1 MTLDHLYF
9 CDGNEKKISWVIQDA
24 ETKFEQRR
32 DHVENY
38 LNKISKEQSKY
49 IALHVGI
56 FWAIGRFIIKN
67 GDGVKIMLD
76 LKSMYEHLTG
86 KKQSHD
92 HFIKSRVNF
101 IKQIIVQRNLQAQF
115 EIIEPSQNIATK
127 LLSS

>member
-1 MTLDHLYF
+1 MDHLYF
-9 CDGNEKKISWVIQDA
+9 CDGNEKRISWVIQDG
-24 ETKFEQRR
+24 ETKFEQTR
-32 DHVENY
+32 DHAEIY

-67 GDGVKIMLD
+67 GDAVKIMLD

-86 KKQSHD
+86 KKQNHD
-92 HFIKSRVNF
+92 HFIESRTDF
-101 IKQIIVQRNLQAQF
+101 IKQIIEQRNLQIQF